1 MQSYTGG
8 GPTTAEIDGPLT
20 VKRGDVT
27 VPDNDVKAGGV
38 SLQGHVHGGV
48 MPGGGTSGPPTG

>member
-1 MQSYTGG
+1 MRAEA
-8 GPTTAEIDGPLT
+8 PTTAEIDGPLT

-48 MPGGGTSGPPTG
+48 MPGGGTSGPPAG